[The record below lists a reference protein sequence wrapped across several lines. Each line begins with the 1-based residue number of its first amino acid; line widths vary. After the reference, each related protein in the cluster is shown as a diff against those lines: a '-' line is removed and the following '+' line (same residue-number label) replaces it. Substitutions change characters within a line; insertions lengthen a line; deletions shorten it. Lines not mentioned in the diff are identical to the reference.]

1 MTIMHIY
8 DEADLMIVL
17 SRLSSRYLTLLKAP
31 ASESKEQLKVSA
43 NCRVLLSAI
52 GSSSE

>member
-1 MTIMHIY
+1 MMNIY
-8 DEADLMIVL
+8 DEADLMTVL

-31 ASESKEQLKVSA
+31 ASKEQLELAVKGKF
-43 NCRVLLSAI
+43 LLSAM